1 MAPTASALVT
11 DYLAPAV
18 DAALQIAEDL
28 AGPEYA
34 VPILVA
40 AAVTVLV
47 GAGTALLSRRSAT
60 APAVPASPPLSPEA
74 KRLKYLKKLLKS
86 ARQRIDDLDH
96 QAGDVARVALPPV
109 MADADAIRDD
119 EDATAAATDKVV
131 KQLQYLDEKGHKLLE
146 ALDNVKTHGIL
157 LEYTHKYPLPEEAE
171 GGEDDDEE
179 DVLPPQDRLLR
190 RITAEFEDVDRERIA
205 AQFEALKA
213 NRKALVTALL
223 ATLAR
228 LEEMISSLIKVYRQ
242 RKEAEEQ
249 ARAAAAPPS
258 SALDGDDSAP
268 SAPAEEGEVQG

>member
-1 MAPTASALVT
+1 MASTASALVN

-18 DAALQIAEDL
+18 DAALQIAEGL
-28 AGPEYA
+28 AGPDYA
-34 VPILVA
+34 VPVLVA

-60 APAVPASPPLSPEA
+60 APAVPAPPPLSPEA

-109 MADADAIRDD
+109 MADADSIRDD
-119 EDATAAATDKVV
+119 DEATAVATDKVV

-157 LEYTHKYPLPEEAE
+157 LEFTHKYPLPDEAE
-171 GGEDDDEE
+171 GEDDDED

-228 LEEMISSLIKVYRQ
+228 LEDMISSLIKVYRQ

-258 SALDGDDSAP
+258 SALDGEDSAP
-268 SAPAEEGEVQG
+268 SAPAEEDEVQA

>member
-1 MAPTASALVT
+1 MASTVSALVA
-11 DYLAPAV
+11 DYLAPTV
-18 DAALQIAEDL
+18 DAAIQIAEDL

-34 VPILVA
+34 VPVLVA

-47 GAGTALLSRRSAT
+47 GAGTALLSHRSAT

-119 EDATAAATDKVV
+119 DEATAAATDKVV

-157 LEYTHKYPLPEEAE
+157 LEYTDKYPLPEEAE
-171 GGEDDDEE
+171 AEDDDEE

-249 ARAAAAPPS
+249 ARAAAAPPA
-258 SALDGDDSAP
+258 SASNRDDSAP
-268 SAPAEEGEVQG
+268 SAPAEEDDVQG